1 MVLPPEILL
10 LAIALVLLLLI
21 PARRLQ
27 LAGFS
32 GRAIGTYGVILW
44 LLAFLLALR
53 PIGARFLI
61 PLLLIAY
68 IAPFVTA
75 PPVLRRVL
83 RRRIVAPVTAPP
95 MKNVTPPDERD
106 DSPS

>member
-1 MVLPPEILL
+1 VVIPPEILL
-10 LAIALVLLLLI
+10 LAIALVLLLLV

-32 GRAIGTYGVILW
+32 GRAIGSYGLILW

-61 PLLLIAY
+61 PILLIAY

-83 RRRIVAPVTAPP
+83 RRRIVREAVVTRT

-106 DSPS
+106 DST